1 MLTGILSGFLLA
13 PLAPAL
19 HRLFPRYSG
28 WLLALLPAGLTLYFF
43 LQWLPVTQQGP
54 QLTHIDWVP
63 ALAMPLSFMLDG
75 LSLLF
80 ALMICAIG
88 ALIFIYAGRY
98 LEGHRDLPRLYV
110 LLLCFMAAMLG
121 VVLSDNL
128 IVLFVFW
135 ELTSITSYLL
145 IGFNHEDANARAKA
159 LQGLIVTVGGG
170 LALMTGFILLGHIG
184 GSYELSE
191 LITRGDTIVAHPL
204 YGLTLVLI
212 VLGAFTKSAQFPFHF
227 WLPNAMAAPTPVS
240 AYLHS
245 ATMVKA
251 GIYLLARLHPAM
263 GGTELWLLL
272 LGSAGAIT
280 MVLGIFLAL
289 RATGIKRM
297 LAYST
302 VMALGTLTLL
312 IGLGTRTAML
322 AAMSYL
328 LAHSL
333 YKGALFMVAGII
345 DHQTGRKDFLDTGGW
360 ARYLPV
366 TSASAGLAALSLA
379 GVMPLFGF
387 IAKEQLL
394 EAGLRHGHALAP
406 LFIAA
411 IVIAAALGVAVAAVI
426 AIRPWFG
433 KPAPLTH
440 TPSEAPPAMLLG
452 PALLASLGLL
462 LGLIPGLIDRSLL
475 SAAASATLGEAVTQ
489 PLALWHGINT
499 ALLISIGAVL
509 VGLVLFRYWQG
520 FRHYTRW
527 AETLSRCGP
536 EQAYHRLMDG
546 LVALS
551 SGQTRLLQSG
561 YLRYYLISTLLTLVA
576 MVAAA
581 LWLNP
586 DALKLHLDFSDI
598 QLHEG
603 VIAAVLVSATLAAVT
618 LQSRLGAVASLGAVG
633 FSIALL
639 YVLFSA
645 PDLSIT
651 QVLVET
657 LTVIM
662 LVLVLFR
669 LPGFLRLT
677 RTRTRL
683 ADALVGLTV
692 GGMVTALLLS
702 VLGSRYH
709 GSIAH
714 YFINESVPAGYGRNI
729 VNVILVDFRALDTL
743 GEIFVLALAA
753 TGVYAMLKLR
763 SKGDTTEPEKTHD

>member
-1 MLTGILSGFLLA
+1 
-13 PLAPAL
+13 
-19 HRLFPRYSG
+19 
-28 WLLALLPAGLTLYFF
+28 
-43 LQWLPVTQQGP
+43 
-54 QLTHIDWVP
+54 
-63 ALAMPLSFMLDG
+63 
-75 LSLLF
+75 
-80 ALMICAIG
+80 
-88 ALIFIYAGRY
+88 
-98 LEGHRDLPRLYV
+98 
-110 LLLCFMAAMLG
+110 
-121 VVLSDNL
+121 
-128 IVLFVFW
+128 
-135 ELTSITSYLL
+135 
-145 IGFNHEDANARAKA
+145 
-159 LQGLIVTVGGG
+159 
-170 LALMTGFILLGHIG
+170 
-184 GSYELSE
+184 
-191 LITRGDTIVAHPL
+191 
-204 YGLTLVLI
+204 
-212 VLGAFTKSAQFPFHF
+212 
-227 WLPNAMAAPTPVS
+227 
-240 AYLHS
+240 
-245 ATMVKA
+245 MVKA

-272 LGSAGAIT
+272 LGGAGSIT
-280 MVLGIFLAL
+280 MVLGVFLAL

-302 VMALGTLTLL
+302 VMALGTLTML
-312 IGLGTRTAML
+312 IGLGTRTALL

-366 TSASAGLAALSLA
+366 TSACAGLAALSLA

-394 EAGLRHGHALAP
+394 EAGLNHGHALAP
-406 LFIAA
+406 LFSAA
-411 IVIAAALGVAVAAVI
+411 IVVAATLGVAVAAVI
-426 AIRPWFG
+426 GIRPWFG
-433 KPAPLTH
+433 KPAALTH
-440 TPSEAPPAMLLG
+440 SPSEAPPAMLLG
-452 PALLASLGLL
+452 PALLAGLGLL

-475 SAAASATLGEAVTQ
+475 SAAASASLGETVTQ

-499 ALLISIGAVL
+499 ALLISLGAVL

-520 FRHYTRW
+520 FRHATRW
-527 AETLSRCGP
+527 TDTLARFGP

-551 SGQTRLLQSG
+551 NGQTRLLQSG

-576 MVAAA
+576 LVIAA

-586 DALKLHLDFSDI
+586 DALKLRPDFTDI
-598 QLHEG
+598 QLHEA
-603 VIAAVLVSATLAAVT
+603 VIAAVLVIATLAAVT

-677 RTRTRL
+677 RTRL
-683 ADALVGLTV
+683 ADALVGITV
-692 GGMVTALLLS
+692 GSMITVLLLS

-714 YFINESVPAGYGRNI
+714 YFISESVPAGYGRNI

-743 GEIFVLALAA
+743 GELFVLALAA

-763 SKGDTTEPEKTHD
+763 SKGDTTEPEETHD